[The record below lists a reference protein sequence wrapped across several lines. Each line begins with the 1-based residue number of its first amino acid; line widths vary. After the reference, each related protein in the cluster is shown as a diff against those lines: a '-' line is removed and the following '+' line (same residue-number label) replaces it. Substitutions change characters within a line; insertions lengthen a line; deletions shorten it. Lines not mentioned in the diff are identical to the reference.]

1 MKKRTFI
8 ALGVHIVLAAAL
20 SVYLVFFHVDSSV
33 QELMDSDTRIVID
46 SQEKFDEAIKTDGRI
61 YALGKIRGTINV
73 SDISLDDLVFRG
85 NDKEKK
91 VQKIKSYLNGDY
103 VYIDFFSERLSE
115 KTVIERDTLRE
126 GKYERKYEIV
136 REPYAHLELYDT
148 FSFYGYVFTNTEDLM
163 HSFYN
168 QMKST
173 LIKGKMESTF
183 IKRKAEEHV
192 ISAKYIPDEQPM
204 WLEFTVT
211 KGQID
216 MDSVGI
222 HSTTGSFNYT
232 ARAAAGDISPLST
245 VFGVFL
251 VAAISFG
258 LTVAILS
265 NF

>member
-1 MKKRTFI
+1 MKNRTII
-8 ALGVHIVLAAAL
+8 ALSVHIVLAAAL
-20 SVYLVFFHVDSSV
+20 SVYLIFFHVSSSV
-33 QELMDSDTRIVID
+33 QELMDSDVRIVID
-46 SQEKFDEAIKTDGRI
+46 NQEEFDKAIKTDGRI

-73 SDISLDDLVFRG
+73 SDISLNDLVFRG

-91 VQKIKSYLNGDY
+91 VQKIKSHLNGDY

-115 KTVIERDTLRE
+115 KTVIEKDTLRE

-173 LIKGKMESTF
+173 FIKGKA
-183 IKRKAEEHV
+183 KDHV
-192 ISAKYIPDEQPM
+192 ISAKYIPDEEPM

-222 HSTTGSFNYT
+222 HSTNSGFDYT
-232 ARAAAGDISPLST
+232 ARAATGDNSPLDI
-245 VFGVFL
+245 VFGVL
-251 VAAISFG
+251 LLAAISFG
-258 LTVAILS
+258 ITVAIQRK
-265 NF
+265 F

>member
-33 QELMDSDTRIVID
+33 QELMDSDVRIVID

-115 KTVIERDTLRE
+115 KTVIEKDTLRE

-173 LIKGKMESTF
+173 FIKGKA
-183 IKRKAEEHV
+183 KDHV
-192 ISAKYIPDEQPM
+192 ISAKYIPDEEPM

-222 HSTTGSFNYT
+222 HSTNSGFDYT
-232 ARAAAGDISPLST
+232 ARAATGDNSPLDI
-245 VFGVFL
+245 VFGVL
-251 VAAISFG
+251 LLAAISFG
-258 LTVAILS
+258 ITIAILRR
-265 NF
+265 F